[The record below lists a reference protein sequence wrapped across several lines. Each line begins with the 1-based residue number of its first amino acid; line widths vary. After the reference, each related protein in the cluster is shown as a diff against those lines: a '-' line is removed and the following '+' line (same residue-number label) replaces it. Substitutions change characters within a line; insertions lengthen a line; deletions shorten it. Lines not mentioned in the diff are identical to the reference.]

1 MKRYLCW
8 FALVVVIAAP
18 AAAAACWPTWG
29 GRFAYGPRAYGPP
42 AYSMPTYAQ
51 QYAQQYS
58 QPPFCIAQPT
68 YPTPATTHRSVL
80 PPPRVESVPSTGSP
94 SAVPSPAPAPG
105 LGSAIPDPMP
115 PLAKPT
121 AAPAIELVRPV
132 GGSDAP
138 PTKADAPTPAPK
150 PAETPRDPDLT
161 YPKVEIPKTM
171 RTDPKLP
178 PLELPKEPDMKLVPK
193 VPAVGAPKD
202 TVIPAIPSAAPPPEP
217 LIPSPSLPLVP
228 DASKRDPLPSLT
240 LPPEI
245 PVAPRRRPIRLR
257 ARAHSPAVAARSMT
271 VSVFAARGVE
281 APAGYRSVGFYNH
294 TGKDLALTIEGRR
307 CQAAGEVLS
316 ARAPSAE
323 LQLEPRRT
331 RHDPRG
337 RPGGG
342 GRSGCGVSGLRG
354 RNPTVRERVGLPPS
368 LTLRL
373 PNSHPAEQT

>member
-1 MKRYLCW
+1 
-8 FALVVVIAAP
+8 
-18 AAAAACWPTWG
+18 
-29 GRFAYGPRAYGPP
+29 
-42 AYSMPTYAQ
+42 MPTDAQ
-51 QYAQQYS
+51 PFPNSIAQQYS
-58 QPPFCIAQPT
+58 QPPHCIAPPT
-68 YPTPATTHRSVL
+68 YP
-80 PPPRVESVPSTGSP
+80 
-94 SAVPSPAPAPG
+94 SPAIASAFRAAAAAGRIGPLNGQSFRRAQSRAAPG

-161 YPKVEIPKTM
+161 YPKVEIPKTL
-171 RTDPKLP
+171 RTNPKLP

-245 PVAPRRRPIRLR
+245 PVAPEKKADSTSRSSPLTGGGS
-257 ARAHSPAVAARSMT
+257 ARTMT

-294 TGKDLALTIEGRR
+294 TGKDLSLTIEGR
-307 CQAAGEVLS
+307 AVKLPAKSYLH
-316 ARAPSAE
+316 AHLAPSFNWSHGDRAT
-323 LQLEPRRT
+323 T
-331 RHDPRG
+331 REVVPEG
-337 RPGGG
+337 AGGVDVVF
-342 GRSGCGVSGLRG
+342 RD
-354 RNPTVRERVGLPPS
+354 
-368 LTLRL
+368 
-373 PNSHPAEQT
+373 

>member
-18 AAAAACWPTWG
+18 AAAAACWPMWG

-51 QYAQQYS
+51 PFAQQYPQQYS
-58 QPPFCIAQPT
+58 QPPHCIAPPT
-68 YPTPATTHRSVL
+68 YPSPATPQRSVL

-161 YPKVEIPKTM
+161 YPKVEIPKTL

-245 PVAPRRRPIRLR
+245 PVAPEKKADSTSRS
-257 ARAHSPAVAARSMT
+257 SPLTGGGSARSMT
-271 VSVFAARGVE
+271 VSVFAAQGVE

-294 TGKDLALTIEGRR
+294 TGKDLALTIEGR
-307 CQAAGEVLS
+307 AVKLPAKSYLH
-316 ARAPSAE
+316 AHLAPSFNWSHGDRAT
-323 LQLEPRRT
+323 T
-331 RHDPRG
+331 REVVPEG
-337 RPGGG
+337 AGGVDVVF
-342 GRSGCGVSGLRG
+342 RD
-354 RNPTVRERVGLPPS
+354 
-368 LTLRL
+368 
-373 PNSHPAEQT
+373 